1 MDAQPT
7 TAPVAVPEV
16 EREVA
21 RDLVRR
27 GLLIAPLVVI
37 GAGLGWGRDGAISA
51 AIGIAIVVANFLV
64 AAAIMSRAARI
75 GGPGAIGGAALGGLI
90 FRMGVIVLAL
100 FSLRDVSFIEIGV
113 LGVTLVGAHLGL
125 LAWETK
131 HVSLTLAAPGLRPAR
146 PVTPG
151 DR

>member
-1 MDAQPT
+1 SSSSRTSPRSCPQCRSRP
-7 TAPVAVPEV
+7 
-16 EREVA
+16 A
-21 RDLVRR
+21 R
-27 GLLIAPLVVI
+27 P
-37 GAGLGWGRDGAISA
+37 GA
-51 AIGIAIVVANFLV
+51 
-64 AAAIMSRAARI
+64 
-75 GGPGAIGGAALGGLI
+75 PGAIGGAALGGLI

>member
-7 TAPVAVPEV
+7 TAPSVAPEV

-21 RDLVRR
+21 HDLVRR
-27 GLLIAPLVVI
+27 GLLVAPVVVL

-51 AIGIAIVVANFLV
+51 AIGLAIVVVNFLV

-100 FSLRDVSFIEIGV
+100 FLLDDVSFIEIGV

-131 HVSLTLAAPGLRPAR
+131 HVSLTLAAPGLRPVR
-146 PVTPG
+146 PVTTG

>member
-1 MDAQPT
+1 MLF
-7 TAPVAVPEV
+7 
-16 EREVA
+16 R
-21 RDLVRR
+21 
-27 GLLIAPLVVI
+27 
-37 GAGLGWGRDGAISA
+37 S
-51 AIGIAIVVANFLV
+51 
-64 AAAIMSRAARI
+64 RI

-90 FRMGVIVLAL
+90 LRMGVIIAAL
-100 FSLRDVSFIEIGV
+100 FLLRDVSFIEIGV

-146 PVTPG
+146 PGTPG

>member
-90 FRMGVIVLAL
+90 FRMSVIVLAL
-100 FSLRDVSFIEIGV
+100 FPLHDVSFIEIGV

>member
-1 MDAQPT
+1 MDAQS
-7 TAPVAVPEV
+7 AVTPEVPPEV

-27 GLLIAPLVVI
+27 GLIIAPAVVVV
-37 GAGLGWGRDGAISA
+37 AGLGWGRDGAISA
-51 AIGIAIVVANFLV
+51 AIGLAIVVVNFLV
-64 AAAIMSRAARI
+64 AAGIMSRAARL
-75 GGPGAIGGAALGGLI
+75 GGPGAIGGAALGGLV
-90 FRMGVIVLAL
+90 FRMGVIILAL
-100 FSLRDVSFIEIGV
+100 FLLRDVSFIEIGV

-131 HVSLTLAAPGLRPAR
+131 YVSLTLAAPGLRPVR
-146 PVTPG
+146 PGPPG